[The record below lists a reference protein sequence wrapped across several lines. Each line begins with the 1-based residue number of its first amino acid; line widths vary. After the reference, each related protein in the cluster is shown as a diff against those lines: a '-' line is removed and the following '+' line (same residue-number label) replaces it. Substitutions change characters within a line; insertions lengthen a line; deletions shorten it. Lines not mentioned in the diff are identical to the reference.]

1 MLLYLAASND
11 FILFVLFAYLAELQ
25 LLYDATTFL
34 WLIFEFI
41 NGLFVFFHL
50 PSSVLY
56 FLSGPYI
63 LSIDYLLQFL
73 FLLSHLPNLL
83 L

>member
-34 WLIFEFI
+34 RLIFQFA
-41 NGLFVFFHL
+41 NGLFVLFHL
-50 PSSVLY
+50 SSSVLY
-56 FLSGPYI
+56 FLSSPYS
-63 LSIDYLLQFL
+63 LSIDYLL
-73 FLLSHLPNLL
+73 
-83 L
+83 